1 MSREYWKYYQ
11 PSEEMEKNAPQVIEK
26 ASGET
31 DASELDV
38 EIVNRAFKQ
47 LFSICTVI

>member
-1 MSREYWKYYQ
+1 
-11 PSEEMEKNAPQVIEK
+11 MERNAPQVIGK
-26 ASGET
+26 ASGEP

>member
-31 DASELDV
+31 DVKWVRCWDS
-38 EIVNRAFKQ
+38 KQ
-47 LFSICTVI
+47 GF